1 MGRGFDW
8 FTDALKIFGTWPGPR
23 TQTAT
28 ADSEATVGRAPSP
41 APEASYPDTAI
52 TVANPIRIERAAD
65 IDAPPDVEAAPKV
78 DAITDLEVAPDV
90 EAGSGVETAPIVA
103 TAAVVEAVPDP
114 LDGERRRD
122 MVRELFNGYWDGMD
136 DKPPT
141 FAERLDA
148 AENYINE
155 RLAERNMGWR
165 LDAETRKQLGLPRS
179 RLPLRSASPP

>member
-28 ADSEATVGRAPSP
+28 AESEATEGH
-41 APEASYPDTAI
+41 APEAGYPDTAI
-52 TVANPIRIERAAD
+52 AVANPIRIERTAD
-65 IDAPPDVEAAPKV
+65 IDAPADVEAAPKV
-78 DAITDLEVAPDV
+78 DAAPDLEVAPDV
-90 EAGSGVETAPIVA
+90 EAGSGAEAIPVAA
-103 TAAVVEAVPDP
+103 TAAIVEAVPNP

-155 RLAERNMGWR
+155 RLAERNVGWR

-179 RLPLRSASPP
+179 RLPLRSASAP